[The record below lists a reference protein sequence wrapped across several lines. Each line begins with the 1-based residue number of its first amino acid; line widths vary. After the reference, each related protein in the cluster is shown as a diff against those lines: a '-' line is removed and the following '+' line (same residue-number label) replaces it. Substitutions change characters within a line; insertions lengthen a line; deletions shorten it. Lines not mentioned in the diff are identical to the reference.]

1 MSLGVPRVPTAKP
14 FLQLPFLQVTSSQTP
29 RRLGKSGSPPKTLF
43 LSDQGLQSLVPETS
57 TPNEPLPGTQQRMAG
72 WGCPLVTR
80 QFLGW
85 KMLNQKW
92 GAHKSVNLLM
102 LHPQKRKKADWL
114 HPLTTHAGCRGHVAL
129 TWQPFPPPAAP
140 PHRGL
145 GSSLATPW
153 LPSPPCSAVSLP
165 QRPREAFGE
174 GERAVWIGGKP
185 QPP

>member
-1 MSLGVPRVPTAKP
+1 MSPGFPQQNHFFCNCPSSKSLPPRHPGGWERVGLHQKHSPCPTRGFRVLSEKQA
-14 FLQLPFLQVTSSQTP
+14 
-29 RRLGKSGSPPKTLF
+29 PPKNPCQVHNREL
-43 LSDQGLQSLVPETS
+43 
-57 TPNEPLPGTQQRMAG
+57 AG
-72 WGCPLVTR
+72 WGCPLVTQ

-145 GSSLATPW
+145 GYSSATPW
-153 LPSPPCSAVSLP
+153 LLSPPCSAASLP